1 MIVLERL
8 PRTLCAS
15 GQLPS
20 VPPSQSLSRVS
31 NHIFFCM
38 KFLLNFLLFFVVIL
52 MQDAR
57 LSKADAISA
66 LNDAMT
72 ANAKQFFTDSA
83 SSWNEH
89 IKQTREQTLQILLNN
104 ANMTNIGPN
113 VISDRLIS
121 EELNCSRKLV
131 HAFRNN
137 TTAFKDMKPPAKSTG
152 LSKNHFIYKHNDLAQ
167 LIVKHWIEESTPS
180 PNKKDVVNKHS
191 HRPGDHSRVK
201 PGEGKANYIKCNF
214 KHRCKSDQRR

>member
-1 MIVLERL
+1 
-8 PRTLCAS
+8 
-15 GQLPS
+15 
-20 VPPSQSLSRVS
+20 
-31 NHIFFCM
+31 M
-38 KFLLNFLLFFVVIL
+38 KFLLNFLVLFVVIL

-72 ANAKQFFTDSA
+72 ANAKQFFADSA
-83 SSWNEH
+83 SSRNNH
-89 IKQTREQTLQILLNN
+89 IKQMRKQTLQILLNN
-104 ANMTNIGPN
+104 ANMSNLGPH

-121 EELNCSRKLV
+121 EELKCPRKLV

-137 TTAFKDMKPPAKSTG
+137 TTAFKDIKPPAKSKG
-152 LSKNHFIYKHNDLAQ
+152 LSKSHFIYKHNDLAQ

-180 PNKKDVVNKHS
+180 PNKKDVVNKHL

-201 PGEGKANYIKCNF
+201 PGVGKANYIKCNF